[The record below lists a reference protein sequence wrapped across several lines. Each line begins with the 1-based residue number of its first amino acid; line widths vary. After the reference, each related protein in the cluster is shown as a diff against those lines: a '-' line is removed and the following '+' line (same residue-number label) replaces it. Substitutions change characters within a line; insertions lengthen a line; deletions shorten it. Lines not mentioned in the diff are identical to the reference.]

1 MDKEQVFFFFF
12 SSTLITTYEIIYVHQ
27 WEAPMYINIKKIVE
41 IFEATTCHVDVH
53 MASYLDS
60 LV

>member
-1 MDKEQVFFFFF
+1 
-12 SSTLITTYEIIYVHQ
+12 
-27 WEAPMYINIKKIVE
+27 MYIGIKKIVG
-41 IFEATTCHVDVH
+41 IFEAMTCHVDVH

>member
-1 MDKEQVFFFFF
+1 
-12 SSTLITTYEIIYVHQ
+12 
-27 WEAPMYINIKKIVE
+27 MYIDIKKFVE